1 MKLKITGISLT
12 VECNQLEVLE
22 EKLDKI
28 IKKEKLIMGQL
39 EDTLGKLVVV
49 GEKMLNLN
57 TAFDGL
63 RVDIQ
68 ALKDQL
74 AALQSGEILSSV
86 VAAKIQAISDMA
98 DALAVTVDE
107 TAAENFPPEGPVI
120 PEV

>member
-1 MKLKITGISLT
+1 
-12 VECNQLEVLE
+12 
-22 EKLDKI
+22 
-28 IKKEKLIMGQL
+28 MGQL